1 LVLFIGTA
9 SSTTPLCTVTDGMAS
24 NMIIPSSEINVSDKT
39 VAVDNLR
46 PESPTPLQSSYGTLI
61 IEYSPSTARPMK
73 EIELVSTDNIKS
85 YKVTFYN
92 KDGSV
97 TTKTVRTIRMN
108 IVCRCY
114 HYLYFVYIRVLC
126 IICSTLINRDLQKKK
141 SASAL
146 LLSFEV

>member
-24 NMIIPSSEINVSDKT
+24 NTIIPSNEINVSDKT

-46 PESPTPLQSSYGTLI
+46 PESPTPLQSSDGTLI

-73 EIELVSTDNIKS
+73 EIELVSTENIK
-85 YKVTFYN
+85 
-92 KDGSV
+92 
-97 TTKTVRTIRMN
+97 
-108 IVCRCY
+108 
-114 HYLYFVYIRVLC
+114 
-126 IICSTLINRDLQKKK
+126 
-141 SASAL
+141 SAL

>member
-24 NMIIPSSEINVSDKT
+24 NTIIPSNEINVSDKT

-46 PESPTPLQSSYGTLI
+46 PESPTPLQSSDGTLI

-73 EIELVSTDNIKS
+73 EIELVSTENIKS

-97 TTKTVRTIRMN
+97 TTKTSGVVEDAVPINNTKMYNFSRIP
-108 IVCRCY
+108 
-114 HYLYFVYIRVLC
+114 HLL
-126 IICSTLINRDLQKKK
+126 IIY
-141 SASAL
+141 
-146 LLSFEV
+146 